1 MGAIETRPNNIRLI
15 CMPECRSIL
24 FAASEEGVKEQVF
37 QALSGIETYSL
48 ICVGDS
54 ADLLIKILDA
64 DIDLAIID
72 MELSGIAGSKVVEII
87 KKSRPRIPL
96 IILAAGNSTETVARI
111 LEQGVFYFLVKPIV
125 GAELRSAVESALK

>member
-1 MGAIETRPNNIRLI
+1 MGANETRRNNIGLI

-37 QALSGIETYSL
+37 QALNGIETYSL
-48 ICVGDS
+48 IWVGDS

-72 MELSGIAGSKVVEII
+72 MKLSGIAGSKVVEII

-96 IILAAGNSTETVARI
+96 IILTAGNSTETVARI
-111 LEQGVFYFLVKPIV
+111 LEQGVFYFLVKPI
-125 GAELRSAVESALK
+125 ASEELRSAVESALK